1 MWVSINGDTPSSLHG
16 LYGKSQ
22 SKIDDLEV
30 PPFQEPPICLL
41 LEQLVVWS
49 LSSFNPQ
56 SGWPWWC
63 GEKVEKNRKLGGS
76 KIQKLDNIT
85 IFIYFHIG
93 NRVWKLN
100 TPKSTG
106 FIIIFPMKNGYCRG
120 IPSFRQS
127 QFKNRLARWKKKHEL
142 QMLVIAT
149 GAFKSSVFLLGFLKI
164 PLIWEFSNVKMI
176 FCCAD
181 KHSRY
186 ISWDGHSDIT

>member
-127 QFKNRLARWKKKHEL
+127 QFKNRLARWKKTR
-142 QMLVIAT
+142 AT
-149 GAFKSSVFLLGFLKI
+149 DVGHCYRSI
-164 PLIWEFSNVKMI
+164 QI
-176 FCCAD
+176 FCFSAWVPQDSIDLGVFQCQD
-181 KHSRY
+181 DLLLCR
-186 ISWDGHSDIT
+186 

>member
-127 QFKNRLARWKKKHEL
+127 QFKNRLARWKKNTSYRCWSLLQEHSNLLFFCLGSSRFHWFGSFPMSRWSFVVPINTQDIFHE
-142 QMLVIAT
+142 MVT
-149 GAFKSSVFLLGFLKI
+149 
-164 PLIWEFSNVKMI
+164 P
-176 FCCAD
+176 
-181 KHSRY
+181 
-186 ISWDGHSDIT
+186 T